1 MDYHHHDD
9 DGDDY
14 FLPSG
19 RRRKQKRGFL
29 SSAAVG
35 RREDGGLWYWYMMCM
50 GPFRARLTIE
60 RGIGLCRSV
69 WSLCSTGL
77 HYCMCTVDGEFQT
90 FKLLIQRC
98 WDRRNAHVRFG
109 LSLTKC
115 LIPDRYSF
123 CLVNPYSECKPDPDT

>member
-1 MDYHHHDD
+1 MTPIGCINIFGDCDLFK
-9 DGDDY
+9 DGDIVKVC
-14 FLPSG
+14 FEGRPSI
-19 RRRKQKRGFL
+19 
-29 SSAAVG
+29 A
-35 RREDGGLWYWYMMCM
+35 D
-50 GPFRARLTIE
+50 IE
-60 RGIGLCRSV
+60 FK
-69 WSLCSTGL
+69 
-77 HYCMCTVDGEFQT
+77 EFQT